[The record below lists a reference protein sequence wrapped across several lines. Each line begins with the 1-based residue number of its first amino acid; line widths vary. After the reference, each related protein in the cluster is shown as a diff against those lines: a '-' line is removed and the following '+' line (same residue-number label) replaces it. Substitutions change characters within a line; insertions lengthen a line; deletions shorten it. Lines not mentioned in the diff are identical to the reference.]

1 MEPKDKAKELIDKY
15 TQIFYPNRLV
25 GESKALA
32 IQISNDIV
40 DEVIY
45 NITDMYHLVH
55 NGYLSTA
62 ENEIQYWKE
71 VKNEINK
78 K

>member
-15 TQIFYPNRLV
+15 TQIFYQNRLV